1 VQLGRQLDAGG
12 AGADDGDLQ
21 LPFAARAGL
30 RVGADAGVDQS
41 AMEARRL
48 LRRVEPE
55 RVLRTPGVPKSL
67 VWLPTAMTS
76 VS

>member
-1 VQLGRQLDAGG
+1 
-12 AGADDGDLQ
+12 
-21 LPFAARAGL
+21 
-30 RVGADAGVDQS
+30 
-41 AMEARRL
+41 MEARRL